1 MLMLITP
8 DIGVEITPEVN
19 FSNLQDLAEF
29 GANTAELLHKNGLD
43 LDANPEHDQ
52 IAAQIATAFAAD
64 PMGTAKQIT
73 PARAATLPPAV
84 LIQTRDILDI
94 FGRAVVRQAVELRHL
109 VTNKLILE
117 SENPDPKVRIRALEL
132 LGKISDVGLF
142 TERTEITVTH
152 QSTDDLRTKLRE
164 KFNRLKE
171 VEEANVVSPLEL
183 ELDAELGLDD

>member
-1 MLMLITP
+1 MFITP
-8 DIGVEITPEVN
+8 ELGVEITPEIK
-19 FSNLQDLAEF
+19 FADLQDLAEF
-29 GANTAELLHKNGLD
+29 GANTAERLHRNGLK
-43 LDANPEHDQ
+43 LDKSQENDE
-52 IAAQIATAFAAD
+52 IAAQIATAYAAD

-84 LIQTRDILDI
+84 LLQTRDILDT
-94 FGRAVVRQAVELRHL
+94 FGRAVVKQALEVRHL

-171 VEEANVVSPLEL
+171 VEDAKVISPLEL
-183 ELDAELGLDD
+183 ELDAELGLND

>member
-1 MLMLITP
+1 MLITP
-8 DIGVEITPEVN
+8 DIGVEITPEIN

-29 GANTAELLHKNGLD
+29 GANTAELLHRNGLEF
-43 LDANPEHDQ
+43 DAKPEHDE
-52 IAAQIATAFAAD
+52 IAAQIATAYAAD

-84 LIQTRDILDI
+84 LIQTRNILDT
-94 FGRAVVRQAVELRHL
+94 FGRAVVKQAIEVRHL

-171 VEEANVVSPLEL
+171 VEDAEVISPLEL
-183 ELDAELGLDD
+183 ELDAELGLND